1 MYLVIMEDGQVF
13 KTDYITTDEETAS
26 DDGYITIIDM
36 SDSTIHFKGEWE
48 EIEEF
53 EH

>member
-1 MYLVIMEDGQVF
+1 MEDGQVF
-13 KTDYITTDEETAS
+13 KTESITTDEERAS

-36 SDSTIHFKGEWE
+36 NDATIHFNGVWE
-48 EIEEF
+48 EIEDF